1 MEERIIKDINN
12 LLTQLFQK
20 MREAGYEWDAE
31 HKQLNKI
38 EQKSTTMSLD
48 EAIEHCKE
56 KSCGNN
62 ACALEHKQLEKWL
75 TELKELKEQNP
86 WSEEDEKIINKL
98 IAVVELYYGIG
109 NDLDKQRCL
118 SWLNSLIDKYTWK
131 PTKEQLTELRCVI
144 SGCSYDIEPLV
155 ELENELKAL

>member
-1 MEERIIKDINN
+1 MDVVHVKYDKPAEFPKGEDYGIDGLYAAVDI
-12 LLTQLFQK
+12 LETTIGK
-20 MREAGYEWDAE
+20 VDGY
-31 HKQLNKI
+31 
-38 EQKSTTMSLD
+38 KSD
-48 EAIEHCKE
+48 DGI
-56 KSCGNN
+56 
-62 ACALEHKQLEKWL
+62 LEHKCAISAV
-75 TELKELKEQNP
+75 KELSKQHKP

-118 SWLNSLIDKYTWK
+118 SWLNSLKDRYTWK

-155 ELENELKAL
+155 ELEKELKAL